1 VNQNNLMECLTE
13 LAQHASGKGELVK
26 LDVLVMSGESLAN
39 FEVVNTSTALFV
51 CRQIQKMLPAHQQ
64 VHSLILPDGRLWA
77 DSQTLLECGIVSGV
91 APLNTVIIA
100 VSLLELKLAG
110 QTASDLFYRGYSA
123 HSLREVGFPLAEL
136 LEAGFDVSDVKH
148 AGYNV
153 NELRS
158 AGCTAG
164 DLHWAGYTAS
174 ELRGLYS
181 IFDLKVAGY
190 VAADLLRAGYR
201 VSDLMG
207 AGFTITDLRRGF
219 DETGYN
225 N

>member
-1 VNQNNLMECLTE
+1 MESLTE
-13 LAQHASGKGELVK
+13 HAQHASGKGDLVK
-26 LDVLVMSGESLAN
+26 LDVLAMSGESLAN
-39 FEVVNTSTALFV
+39 FEVVNTSTALYV
-51 CRQIQKMLPAHQQ
+51 RRQIQKMLPAHQHL
-64 VHSLILPDGRLWA
+64 HSLILPDGRLLA
-77 DSQTLLECGIVSGV
+77 DSQTLLECGLVSGV
-91 APLNTVIIA
+91 ALLNTVVIA
-100 VSLLELKLAG
+100 LSLPELKLAG
-110 QTASDLFYRGYSA
+110 QTASDLFCLGYSA

-136 LEAGFDVSDVKH
+136 LEAGFDVSDLRH

-153 NELRS
+153 DQLRS
-158 AGCTAG
+158 AGCTAAS
-164 DLHWAGYTAS
+164 LHGAGYTAS
-174 ELRGLYS
+174 ELRRWYS

-207 AGFTITDLRRGF
+207 AGFTTMDLRRGF